1 MTVRELRAFLRL
13 RVKSPL
19 PDTQPPARMLLP
31 DAYRAPGIGHNGGS
45 PLDDDRDQFER
56 PVWRQ
61 WNAPKASK
69 NTQIVPAASVIES
82 ISNGPVS
89 QLATVRRKPP

>member
-1 MTVRELRAFLRL
+1 MTVPELRGFLKL
-13 RVKSPL
+13 RVKSGP
-19 PDTQPPARMLLP
+19 
-31 DAYRAPGIGHNGGS
+31 

-56 PVWRQ
+56 PVWRP